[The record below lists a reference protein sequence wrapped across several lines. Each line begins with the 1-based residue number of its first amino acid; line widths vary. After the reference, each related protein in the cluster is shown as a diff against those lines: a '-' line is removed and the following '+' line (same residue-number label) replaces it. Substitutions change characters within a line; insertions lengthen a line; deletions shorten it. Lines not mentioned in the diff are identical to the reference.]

1 MLTLLN
7 LTIYN
12 LWLILQKERKLKDTV
27 RSGNCIVRK
36 FQKHHEEQ
44 IQLDEEQLLAQVG
57 LRLVSRVMH
66 MKKLRKDQLMW
77 CNEKLNR
84 IKFDGRKVQVEPSFL
99 FFPC

>member
-1 MLTLLN
+1 M
-7 LTIYN
+7 
-12 LWLILQKERKLKDTV
+12 LQKEKKLKDIV

-36 FQKHHEEQ
+36 FQKHNEDQ
-44 IQLDEEQLLAQVG
+44 IQLDQEQLLAQVG
-57 LRLVSRVMH
+57 LRLVSRVLH

-84 IKFDGRKVQVEPSFL
+84 INFVGRKVQVEPSLL